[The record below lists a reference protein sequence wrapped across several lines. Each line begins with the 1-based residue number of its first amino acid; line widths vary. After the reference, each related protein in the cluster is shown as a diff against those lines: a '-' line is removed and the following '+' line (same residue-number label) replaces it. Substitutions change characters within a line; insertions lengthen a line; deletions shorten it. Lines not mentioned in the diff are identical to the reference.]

1 MEVCFKFTPPRIYF
15 NSINNVTMGIPP
27 CKLILG
33 ETMTWHVEHML
44 DVGSFEVGQGQN
56 TLLEVIVKN
65 LQAYKIKME

>member
-1 MEVCFKFTPPRIYF
+1 
-15 NSINNVTMGIPP
+15 MGIPP